1 MWIGTNMRVQ
11 LLTEHMFHLAG
22 GGTITLVAGSIIG
35 ASAGDFP
42 LAHLTGGALQVTSAM
57 LALDGAATTALATE
71 ATRVSGAKSGIPVTK
86 PTRGLTITGNS
97 TKAWEA
103 V

>member
-1 MWIGTNMRVQ
+1 M
-11 LLTEHMFHLAG
+11 L
-22 GGTITLVAGSIIG
+22 AGSIIG
-35 ASAGDFP
+35 TSAGDFP
-42 LAHLTGGALQVTSAM
+42 LSHLTSGTLQVTSAM

-71 ATRVSGAKSGIPVTK
+71 ATRVSGAKSGIPSSK

-97 TKAWEA
+97 TKSWDA

>member
-11 LLTEHMFHLAG
+11 LLTEHMFHLTS
-22 GGTITLVAGSIIG
+22 GGTVTLLAGSIIG
-35 ASAGDFP
+35 ASAGDYP
-42 LAHLTGGALQVTSAM
+42 LSHLTGGTLQVTSAM

-71 ATRVSGAKSGIPVTK
+71 ATRVSGAKSGIPSSK